1 MFEVSMP
8 FYNPN
13 DRPVKHLVPGMH
25 IRTFWGEQQ
34 LLSLVELDAN
44 TILPRHSHPHEQSTL
59 VLEGE
64 LEFELGG
71 ETRTIRAG
79 ELVIIP
85 GGVEHF
91 VTVGPMPTRVLDTFS
106 PVREDLKY

>member
-1 MFEVSMP
+1 MA
-8 FYNPN
+8 FYNPKN
-13 DRPVKHLVPGMH
+13 RPIKELVPGMR

-34 LLSLVELDAN
+34 MLSLVELDAN
-44 TILPRHSHPHEQSTL
+44 TVLPRHSHPHEQSTF

-64 LEFELGG
+64 LQFELGG
-71 ETRTIRAG
+71 ESRLVKAG
-79 ELVIIP
+79 ELVIVP

-91 VTVGPMPTRVLDTFS
+91 VTVGPLPTRVLDFFS

>member
-1 MFEVSMP
+1 MP
-8 FYNPN
+8 FYNPK
-13 DRPVKHLVPGMH
+13 DRQAKDLVPGMH

-44 TILPRHSHPHEQSTL
+44 TVLPRHNHPHEQSTY

-71 ETRTIRAG
+71 EIRIIRAG
-79 ELVIIP
+79 ELVIVP

-91 VTVGPMPTRVLDTFS
+91 VKVGPVLTRVLDNFS

>member
-1 MFEVSMP
+1 MP
-8 FYNPN
+8 FYNPK
-13 DRPVKHLVPGMH
+13 DRQAKDLVPGMH

-44 TILPRHSHPHEQSTL
+44 TVLPRHSHPHEQSTY

-71 ETRTIRAG
+71 EIRIIRAG
-79 ELVIIP
+79 ELVIVP

-91 VTVGPMPTRVLDTFS
+91 VKVGPVLTRVLDNFS

>member
-1 MFEVSMP
+1 MP
-8 FYNPN
+8 FYNLK
-13 DRPVKHLVPGMH
+13 DRQVKDLVPGMH

-34 LLSLVELDAN
+34 LLSVVELDAN
-44 TILPRHSHPHEQSTL
+44 TILPRHSHPHEQSTF

-64 LEFELGG
+64 LEFVLGG
-71 ETRTIRAG
+71 ETRRIRAG

-91 VTVGPMPTRVLDTFS
+91 VKVGPMTTRVLDTFS

>member
-1 MFEVSMP
+1 MA
-8 FYNPN
+8 FYNPK
-13 DRPVKHLVPGMH
+13 DRPVKDLVPGMH

-44 TILPRHSHPHEQSTL
+44 TILPRHSHPHEQSTF

-71 ETRTIRAG
+71 EIRLVRAG

>member
-1 MFEVSMP
+1 MP
-8 FYNPN
+8 FYNPK
-13 DRPVKHLVPGMH
+13 DRQIKDLVPGMH
-25 IRTFWGEQQ
+25 IRTFWGE
-34 LLSLVELDAN
+34 LHSLSLVELDAN
-44 TILPRHSHPHEQSTL
+44 TILPRHSHPHEQSTF

-79 ELVIIP
+79 ELVMIP

-91 VTVGPMPTRVLDTFS
+91 VKVGPMPTRVLDTFS

>member
-1 MFEVSMP
+1 MP
-8 FYNPN
+8 FYNPK
-13 DRPVKHLVPGMH
+13 DRQAKDLVPGMH

-44 TILPRHSHPHEQSTL
+44 TTLPRHSHPHEQSTY

-71 ETRTIRAG
+71 EVRTIRAG
-79 ELVIIP
+79 ELVIVP

-91 VTVGPMPTRVLDTFS
+91 VKVGPMLTRVLDNFS

>member
-1 MFEVSMP
+1 MP
-8 FYNPN
+8 FYNSKN
-13 DRPVKHLVPGMH
+13 RPVKDLAPGVQ

-34 LLSLVELDAN
+34 LLSLVELDAH
-44 TILPRHSHPHEQSTL
+44 TLLPRHSHPHEQSTF

-64 LEFELGG
+64 LEFELAG

-85 GGVEHF
+85 GGIEHF
-91 VTVGPMPTRVLDTFS
+91 VKVGPEPARVLDNFS

>member
-1 MFEVSMP
+1 MP
-8 FYNPN
+8 FYNPK
-13 DRPVKHLVPGMH
+13 DRQVKDLVPGMH

-44 TILPRHSHPHEQSTL
+44 TVLPRHSHPHEQSTY

-71 ETRTIRAG
+71 EIRIIRAG
-79 ELVIIP
+79 ELVIVP

-91 VTVGPMPTRVLDTFS
+91 VKVGPVLTRVLDNFS

>member
-1 MFEVSMP
+1 MP
-8 FYNPN
+8 FYNPK
-13 DRPVKHLVPGMH
+13 DRQVKDLFPGMH

-44 TILPRHSHPHEQSTL
+44 TVLPRHSHPHEQSTY

-71 ETRTIRAG
+71 EIRIIRAG
-79 ELVIIP
+79 ELVIVP

-91 VTVGPMPTRVLDTFS
+91 VKVGPVLTRVLDNFS

>member
-1 MFEVSMP
+1 MA
-8 FYNPN
+8 FYNPSE
-13 DRPVKHLVPGMH
+13 RATKELVPGMH

-34 LLSLVELDAN
+34 LLSLVELKAN
-44 TILPRHSHPHEQSTL
+44 TVLPRHSHPHEQSTF

-64 LEFELGG
+64 LQFELGG

-79 ELVIIP
+79 ELVIVP

-91 VTVGPMPTRVLDTFS
+91 VIVGPMPTRALDNFS

>member
-1 MFEVSMP
+1 MP
-8 FYNPN
+8 FYHPN
-13 DRPVKHLVPGMH
+13 ERTVKDLVPGMH
-25 IRTFWGEQQ
+25 IRTFWGEQL

-44 TILPRHSHPHEQSTL
+44 TVLPRHSHQHEQSTF
-59 VLEGE
+59 VIEGE

-71 ETRTIRAG
+71 ETRTIRSG

-91 VTVGPMPTRVLDTFS
+91 VKVGPMPTRVLDTFS
-106 PVREDLKY
+106 PLREDLKY